1 MHQNQ
6 KEQKDQEIKNS
17 RKFFLKLT
25 SKEYIHLKL

>member
-6 KEQKDQEIKNS
+6 KEQKDQEIKNL